1 MKSDME
7 NNEWAGEEMSL
18 QRFSRETPFAVPSGY
33 FEEAG
38 QRILSLVNIEGLKTD
53 DTAQGFAVPADY
65 FENLS
70 NNIQSRIN
78 IEAAA
83 DTDGPS
89 FAVPQGYF
97 DQLSANIQSRIAIE
111 DAASADAPSFAVPEG
126 YFDQL
131 SANIQ
136 SRIAIEEAAN
146 KEDIGFS
153 VPAGYFENMQQQIN
167 SRIAVEEILQKE
179 PVFEVPDNYFE
190 TLNKN
195 ILSKTVGAGREE
207 VIRKTIVRKLW
218 ASNTFKYATAA
229 CLTLIIGAGAFLR
242 NAQVQPMAHT
252 KTLLHQQ
259 LSQIPADEIKDYLEL
274 HMDASESRE
283 LMENDNEKQINT
295 DALSQDL
302 QDYMDIN

>member
-1 MKSDME
+1 ME
-7 NNEWAGEEMSL
+7 NKEWAGEEMSL
-18 QRFSRETPFAVPSGY
+18 QRFSKETPFAVPAGY

-65 FENLS
+65 FENLT

-83 DTDGPS
+83 DPNEPS

-111 DAASADAPSFAVPEG
+111 DAA
-126 YFDQL
+126 
-131 SANIQ
+131 
-136 SRIAIEEAAN
+136 N
-146 KEDIGFS
+146 KEDIGFT
-153 VPAGYFENMQQQIN
+153 VPAGYFDNLQQQIN
-167 SRIAVEEILQKE
+167 SRIAVEILQKE
-179 PVFEVPDNYFE
+179 PVFEVPENYFE

-195 ILSKTVGAGREE
+195 ILAKTTGVGREE

-229 CLTLIIGAGAFLR
+229 CLALIIGAGAFLR
-242 NAQVQPMAHT
+242 NAQVPQPVEHQRSY
-252 KTLLHQQ
+252 LHSQ

-274 HMDASESRE
+274 HIDASDNRQ
-283 LMENDNEKQINT
+283 LLENANEEQINT

-302 QDYMDIN
+302 QDYLDVN

>member
-18 QRFSRETPFAVPSGY
+18 QRFSKETPFKVPSGY

-38 QRILSLVNIEGLKTD
+38 QRILSLVNLEGLKTD
-53 DTAQGFAVPADY
+53 DAAQGFAVPADY

-70 NNIQSRIN
+70 NNIQGRIN

-111 DAASADAPSFAVPEG
+111 QAADAEANSFAVPQG

-146 KEDIGFS
+146 KDEQSFT
-153 VPAGYFENMQQQIN
+153 VPAGYFENTQQQIN

-179 PVFEVPDNYFE
+179 PAFEVPANYFE

-242 NAQVQPMAHT
+242 NAQVQPTEHK
-252 KTLLHQQ
+252 KTFLHAQ

-274 HMDASESRE
+274 HLDASDNRQ
-283 LMENDNEKQINT
+283 LLDDDNEKQINT

>member
-7 NNEWAGEEMSL
+7 NKEWAGEEMSL
-18 QRFSRETPFAVPSGY
+18 QRFSKETRFAVPAGY

-65 FENLS
+65 FENLT

-83 DTDGPS
+83 DSNGPS

-97 DQLSANIQSRIAIE
+97 DQLNANIQSRIAIE
-111 DAASADAPSFAVPEG
+111 DAA
-126 YFDQL
+126 
-131 SANIQ
+131 
-136 SRIAIEEAAN
+136 N
-146 KEDIGFS
+146 KEDIGFT
-153 VPAGYFENMQQQIN
+153 VPAGYFDNLQQEIN

-179 PVFEVPDNYFE
+179 PVFEVPENYFE

-195 ILSKTVGAGREE
+195 ILAKTTGVGREE

-229 CLTLIIGAGAFLR
+229 CLALIIGTGAFLR
-242 NAQVQPMAHT
+242 NAQAPQPVEHQQSY
-252 KTLLHQQ
+252 LHSQ

-274 HMDASESRE
+274 HIDASDNRQ
-283 LMENDNEKQINT
+283 LLENANEEQINT

-302 QDYMDIN
+302 QDYLDVN